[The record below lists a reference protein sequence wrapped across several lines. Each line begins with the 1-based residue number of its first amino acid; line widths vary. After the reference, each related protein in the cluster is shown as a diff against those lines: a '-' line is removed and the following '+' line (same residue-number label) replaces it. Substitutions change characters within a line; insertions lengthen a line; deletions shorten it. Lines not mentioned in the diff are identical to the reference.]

1 MHFIDLSRQILL
13 SIWTHKIRT
22 SLALFGIMWGTM
34 TVTLLLALG
43 NGFYKKSMENLAF
56 LNNGTIFAW
65 AGRTSKPYAGIPQG
79 QNIQLGINDFL
90 EIMQNIPGIQ
100 WYSPEFAK
108 ESLFQYQ
115 NKETKSS
122 LMGVGPGYETT
133 MQFKILPGKSR
144 FFNELDL
151 TQQNRV
157 VYLDATLT
165 KILFAMEDPI
175 GKTIYIQ
182 QIPFVVI
189 GVSDPDK
196 NTGIVFSGNKT
207 RGYIPYTTY
216 LALQGLEDINTIF
229 LTPKNIEDSVRIK
242 NNLKNLLA
250 AKLHYDPSDDEAFHM
265 PDLEDKQVFIS
276 WFFFIIELFLG
287 FCGALTLSVGGLGV
301 ANMMFLIVTER
312 TREIGLRKALGAS
325 EKNILLQFLCETLL
339 IVGLGGAIGI
349 GISIASLF
357 VLSHLH
363 LPDWMGN
370 PYISAFSAGLTIF
383 ILMTVGLLAGYF
395 PAKRAANMEPVKA
408 LLS

>member
-1 MHFIDLSRQILL
+1 MHFIDLGRQIAL

-43 NGFYKKSMENLAF
+43 NGFYEKSMENLAF

-65 AGRTSKPYAGIPQG
+65 AGTTSKPHAGLPQG
-79 QNIQLGINDFL
+79 QKIRLEIDDFL
-90 EIMQNIPGIQ
+90 EIMKNIPGIQ
-100 WYSPEFAK
+100 WFSPEFSN
-108 ESLFQYQ
+108 ETLFQYQ
-115 NKETKSS
+115 DKETKSL
-122 LMGVGPGYETT
+122 LMGVGPGYEKT

-144 FFNELDL
+144 FFSELDL
-151 TQQNRV
+151 AKQNRV
-157 VYLDATLT
+157 VYLDAPLT
-165 KILFAMEDPI
+165 KILFPKEDPL
-175 GKTIYIQ
+175 GKIIFIQ
-182 QIPFVVI
+182 QIPFTVI
-189 GVSDPDK
+189 GVADPEK
-196 NTGIVFSGNKT
+196 NTGIVFTGSHT
-207 RGYIPYTTY
+207 GYIPYTTY
-216 LALQGLEDINTIF
+216 LALQGRENINTIF
-229 LTPKNIEDSVRIK
+229 LTPAKIEDSVRIK

-250 AKLHYDPSDDEAFHM
+250 AKLHYDPSDDEAFHI

-276 WFFFIIELFLG
+276 WFFFIIQLFLG

-325 EKNILLQFLCETLL
+325 ENNILIHFLSETLC

-349 GISIASLF
+349 GLSAALLF
-357 VLSHLH
+357 VLPFFH

-370 PYISAFSAGLTIF
+370 PYVSIFSASITIA
-383 ILMTVGLLAGYF
+383 ILMMVGLLAGYF